1 MEALFLRG
9 SKISRISFL
18 CEKLKDGIACLE
30 KRKPSERCPTIFE
43 LGVCFEGKAAGR
55 EAEIDCSNFLGNN
68 EFIHANPSRKDEL
81 FFQEYSFVINYL
93 LIMIRASVA

>member
-30 KRKPSERCPTIFE
+30 KRKPSEKCPTIFE
-43 LGVCFEGKAAGR
+43 LGVCFEGNQPER
-55 EAEIDCSNFLGNN
+55 EAEIDCSNFLGNS
-68 EFIHANPSRKDEL
+68 EFIHGNPSRQDEP
-81 FFQEYSFVINYL
+81 FY
-93 LIMIRASVA
+93 